1 MNKIKLVAIDL
12 AKRCYQVGA
21 IDEHGKLLYNRKLSP
36 AKFAL
41 AMQQLQPTIVAM
53 EACAA
58 AHYWGRRL
66 TALGHEVRLVPPQH
80 AKAFRRVHK
89 SDAHDTL
96 SIAEAA
102 QRPNIHFV
110 PVKTIA
116 QQDLQSLGRI
126 RERLI
131 AQRTAI
137 INQARG
143 LAREYGVSFA
153 KSRQALLEQL
163 PIALGDADNELS
175 PIAREALAEL
185 LQQIRQI
192 TQHLTCIA
200 QRITALA
207 SQDPAYER
215 LKTIP
220 GIGPTIAPAL
230 LASLGH
236 AQQFKS
242 ARQCSAWVG
251 LVPRQ
256 HGTGG
261 QVQLGSI
268 TKNGNASLR
277 TLLIHGARTVIRWAD
292 KHTHAQSRWIKD
304 LIARRG
310 KNKAVV
316 ALANKLMRIVW
327 SVLTQGV
334 EYDMR
339 KAFRAQTAPT

>member
-1 MNKIKLVAIDL
+1 MSKIKLVAIDL

-21 IDEHGKLLYNRKLSP
+21 IDESGKLIYNRKLSP

-41 AMQQLQPTIVAM
+41 AMQQLEPTIVAM

-66 TALGHEVRLVPPQH
+66 IALGHEVRLVPPQH
-80 AKAFRRVHK
+80 AKAFRRIHK

-110 PVKTIA
+110 PVKSIA

-126 RERLI
+126 RERLV

-143 LAREYGVSFA
+143 LAREYGLSIA
-153 KSRQALLEQL
+153 KSRQALLERL
-163 PIALGDADNELS
+163 PDALGDASNELS
-175 PIAREALAEL
+175 PIVREALAEL
-185 LQQIRQI
+185 LHEIRQI
-192 TQHLTCIA
+192 GQRLA
-200 QRITALA
+200 SVMQRITALA
-207 SQDPAYER
+207 SEDPAYER
-215 LKTIP
+215 LRTIP

-230 LASLGH
+230 IASLGR
-236 AQQFKS
+236 AQQFAN
-242 ARQCSAWVG
+242 ARSCAAWAG
-251 LVPRQ
+251 LVPKQ
-256 HGTGG
+256 NGTGG
-261 QVQLGSI
+261 QVQLGGI
-268 TKNGNASLR
+268 TKNGNCSLR
-277 TLLIHGARTVIRWAD
+277 VMLIHGARTVVQWAG
-292 KHTHAQSRWIKD
+292 KHDHAQSRWIKA
-304 LIARRG
+304 LVARRG

-327 SVLTQGV
+327 VVLTQQV
-334 EYDMR
+334 DYDMR
-339 KAFRAQTAPT
+339 KAFRAQSL

>member
-1 MNKIKLVAIDL
+1 MNKIKLVAVDL

-21 IDEHGKLLYNRKLSP
+21 IDEHGQVLYNRKLSL

-41 AMQQLQPTIVAM
+41 AMQQLEPTIVAM

-66 TALGHEVRLVPPQH
+66 LALGHQVRLVPPQH

-89 SDAHDTL
+89 SDAHDML

-116 QQDLQSLGRI
+116 QQDLQLLGRI
-126 RERLI
+126 RERLV

-137 INQARG
+137 INQVRG
-143 LAREYGVSFA
+143 LAREYGVNFA

-163 PIALGDADNELS
+163 PQALADADNELS
-175 PIAREALAEL
+175 PIAREALAQL
-185 LQQIRQI
+185 SGQIRATSEELRQI
-192 TQHLTCIA
+192 ME
-200 QRITALA
+200 RITLLA
-207 SQDPAYER
+207 SHDPAYER
-215 LKTIP
+215 LLTIP

-230 LASLGH
+230 LASVGH
-236 AQQFKS
+236 AQHFSS
-242 ARQCSAWVG
+242 ARDCSAWAG

-256 HGTGG
+256 HSTGG
-261 QVQLGSI
+261 RVQLGSI
-268 TKNGNASLR
+268 TKNGNRSLR
-277 TLLIHGARTVIRWAD
+277 VMLIHGARTVIRWAD
-292 KHTHAQSRWIKD
+292 RHDHAQSRWIKD

-327 SVLTQGV
+327 VVLTQGV
-334 EYDMR
+334 SFEMR
-339 KAFRAQTAPT
+339 KAFRPQPAR

>member
-21 IDEHGKLLYNRKLSP
+21 IDEHGKMLYNRKLSP

-41 AMQQLQPTIVAM
+41 AMQQLEPTIVAM

-66 TALGHEVRLVPPQH
+66 IALGHEVRLVPPQH

-110 PVKTIA
+110 PVKSIA
-116 QQDLQSLGRI
+116 QQDLQLLGRI

-131 AQRTAI
+131 AQRTAL
-137 INQARG
+137 INQVRG
-143 LAREYGVSFA
+143 LAREYGVNFA
-153 KSRQALLEQL
+153 KTRQALAQQL
-163 PIALGDADNELS
+163 PEALADASNEFT
-175 PIAREALAEL
+175 PIAREALAQL
-185 LQQIRQI
+185 AQQIRDSDE
-192 TQHLTCIA
+192 QHDRLM

-207 SQDPAYER
+207 SQDPAYDR
-215 LKTIP
+215 LRTIP

-236 AQQFKS
+236 AQQFS
-242 ARQCSAWVG
+242 NARSCAAWAG

-256 HGTGG
+256 HSTGG
-261 QVQLGSI
+261 QTRLGSI
-268 TKNGNASLR
+268 TKNGERSLR
-277 TLLIHGARTVIRWAD
+277 VLLIHGARTVVRWAD
-292 KHTHAQSRWIKD
+292 NHVHAQSLWIRS
-304 LIARRG
+304 LVARRG

-316 ALANKLMRIVW
+316 ALANKIMRIVW
-327 SVLTQGV
+327 IVLTQGV

-339 KAFRAQTAPT
+339 KAFRAQPA

>member
-1 MNKIKLVAIDL
+1 MAKIKLAAIDL
-12 AKRCYQVGA
+12 AKRCYQLGA
-21 IDEHGKLLYNRKLSP
+21 IDESGKVMFNRKLSP

-41 AMQQLQPTIVAM
+41 AIQQLEPTIVAT

-66 TALGHEVRLVPPQH
+66 MALGHEVRLVPPQH

-143 LAREYGVSFA
+143 LAREYGVNFA
-153 KSRQALLEQL
+153 KSRQALLEQM
-163 PIALGDADNELS
+163 PDALADADNELS
-175 PIAREALAEL
+175 PIAREALAEM
-185 LQQIRQI
+185 LQEIRQI
-192 TQHLTCIA
+192 GERITCIMR
-200 QRITALA
+200 RITELA

-215 LKTIP
+215 LRTIP

-236 AQQFKS
+236 AQQFAN
-242 ARQCSAWVG
+242 ARSCAAWAG
-251 LVPRQ
+251 LVPKQ
-256 HGTGG
+256 NGTGG
-261 QVQLGSI
+261 KVQLGGI
-268 TKNGNASLR
+268 TKNGNCSLR
-277 TLLIHGARTVIRWAD
+277 VMLIHGARTVIQWAG
-292 KHTHAQSRWIKD
+292 KHDHAQSRWIKA
-304 LIARRG
+304 LVARRG
-310 KNKAVV
+310 KNKTTV
-316 ALANKLMRIVW
+316 ALANKLMRIAW
-327 SVLTQGV
+327 IVLTQEV

-339 KAFRAQTAPT
+339 KAFRPQSI